1 MSLDIIKIKF
11 VSLSMKKETETSV
24 TAVEIDEKSNVKAA
38 VTISSIFSRDDW
50 SHWAYIVMIMMKCYV
65 FITVITPGRPLA
77 TD

>member
-24 TAVEIDEKSNVKAA
+24 TAVEIDEKSSFKAA

-50 SHWAYIVMIMMKCYV
+50 CC
-65 FITVITPGRPLA
+65 
-77 TD
+77 